1 MLKRFL
7 PGQENFFKQ
16 FQKIADILV
25 QASYE
30 FHSLLHDLSHP
41 QNYVNAINAF
51 EETGDRI
58 THETFALL
66 HKTFITPFD
75 RNDMNH
81 LIVGL
86 DDILDL
92 LNRCAQRFPY
102 YQLEKVPDEILQLA
116 KISMESSELV
126 KKSIYELHT
135 LKKSAEIFSYCEA
148 IDAHESLAHQIVI
161 AGETRLFAEET
172 DFKRFFKLKEI
183 YAQTKSVINSCQD
196 VGNIIKG
203 IILEYS

>member
-25 QASYE
+25 QASSE
-30 FHSLLHDLSHP
+30 FHSLLHDLKHP
-41 QNYVNAINAF
+41 QNYVNTIAAF
-51 EETGDRI
+51 EEAGDRI

-102 YQLEKVPDEILQLA
+102 YQLDKVPAEILQLA

-126 KKSIYELHT
+126 KKSIYQLHT
-135 LKKSAEIFSYCEA
+135 LKKSADIFSCCEA

-172 DFKRFFKLKEI
+172 DFKHFFKLKEI